1 MSPDRQHTEPV
12 RAFYVYSRLCNRQKK
27 VMIGIGR

>member
-12 RAFYVYSRLCNRQKK
+12 RAFLRLFPVVQKAK
-27 VMIGIGR
+27 RVMIEIGR